1 MADNNNNNNAQ
12 QPGMIASH
20 AQYVKGVA
28 ESTIGNVT
36 GSEAWK
42 RSGEQ
47 DQAAGVDAMK
57 RAGENRDPTQGYGK
71 VEELAGKVV
80 GCEGMEKE
88 GSASQK

>member
-1 MADNNNNNNAQ
+1 MTDTNAQ

-20 AQYVKGVA
+20 AQYAKGVA

-42 RSGEQ
+42 KSGEQ

-57 RAGENRDPTQGYGK
+57 QAGENRDSTQGYGK
-71 VEELAGKVV
+71 VEEMAGKAV
-80 GCEGMEKE
+80 GCQGMEKE
-88 GSASQK
+88 GANSRK